1 LSTLSSVILK
11 DVIANLP
18 AAAIPGRLFF
28 ATDTHVAL
36 RDNGSSWD
44 SVVTA
49 NALTLQGVAVSATA
63 PSSGQV
69 LEFNGSD
76 WVPATVAASTAIL
89 GVIAVAPA
97 SGGNFT
103 VAHGLAA
110 TPSAALV
117 MMTSDGGIWFQSPTM
132 FDGTNLYLTAS
143 DAGITGSVVCF

>member
-28 ATDTHVAL
+28 STDTPEVL

-44 SVVTA
+44 TVVTVNPA
-49 NALTLQGVAVSATA
+49 AT
-63 PSSGQV
+63 S
-69 LEFNGSD
+69 
-76 WVPATVAASTAIL
+76 IL
-89 GVIAVAPA
+89 GIVAVAPS

-103 VAHGLAA
+103 EAHGLSAP
-110 TPSAALV
+110 PSAALV
-117 MMTSDGGIWFQSPTM
+117 MMTSDGGIWFQSPAM

-143 DAGITGSVVCF
+143 DAGITGSVVCFK